1 MALCAM
7 TGSKWNNQRGFE
19 AMRHLLIAAV
29 LFSGVSTAP
38 LFAQSSDVIPLRVDR
53 LEKEMRAVQRK
64 VFPNGAAIEPEIG
77 GNGGGATI
85 GSPSGTPITD
95 LTARVDA
102 LEAQLKSLTGQSEQN
117 GFRIKKLEEA
127 MKASEARLKALEPAE
142 PIVEPPPAPAAA
154 VVAPKPAPIVTA
166 AALKPAPKPVA
177 ITKPAAPT
185 VKAAAP
191 AKPDPKRKGLIE
203 AVEIPATGDAT
214 EDSYSY
220 GYRLWQAK
228 LYPEAQIKFK
238 EFVAKHPTHKR
249 ASYAQNLLGRAY
261 LDEGKP
267 ALASVAFYDNYQKM
281 PRGERASES
290 LYWLGVSL
298 NKLNKPAD
306 ACKAYK
312 EFSDVYGERAPAD
325 LKAKVTK
332 GKADAKCTA

>member
-1 MALCAM
+1 
-7 TGSKWNNQRGFE
+7 
-19 AMRHLLIAAV
+19 MRHLLIAAI
-29 LFSGVSTAP
+29 LFTGVSSAP
-38 LFAQSSDVIPLRVDR
+38 LIAQSSDVIPLRVDR

-64 VFPNGAAIEPEIG
+64 VFPNGVAIEPEIG
-77 GNGGGATI
+77 GNGGGATV

-117 GFRIKKLEEA
+117 GFRLKKLEEA

-142 PIVEPPPAPAAA
+142 PVTEPTPAPAAVA
-154 VVAPKPAPIVTA
+154 VVAPKPAPVVA
-166 AALKPAPKPVA
+166 AAAPKPVPKPAA
-177 ITKPAAPT
+177 IAKPAAPV

-191 AKPDPKRKGLIE
+191 AKPDPKRKGLID
-203 AVEIPATGDAT
+203 AVEIPVTGDAT
-214 EDSYSY
+214 EDAYSY

-238 EFVAKHPTHKR
+238 EFVSKHPAHKR

-290 LYWLGVSL
+290 LYWLGVAL
-298 NKLNKPAD
+298 TKLNKPGD

-312 EFSDVYGERAPAD
+312 EFADVYGERAPTD